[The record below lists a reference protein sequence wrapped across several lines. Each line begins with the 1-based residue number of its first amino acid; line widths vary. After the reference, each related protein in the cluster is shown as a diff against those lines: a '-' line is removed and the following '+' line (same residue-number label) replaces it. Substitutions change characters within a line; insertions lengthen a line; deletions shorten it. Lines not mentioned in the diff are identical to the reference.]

1 MTLSATAIILA
12 LFAAGLALIALGWR
26 ANRTARAMVPA
37 LAPSVAPSVSPSVA
51 ETDALAGQADQVEAI
66 SLRVAD
72 LLQDHERRL
81 TEVLAQMREDIS
93 GLKTDVEWLAGER
106 MIEQAIALAQ
116 TGSDA
121 EAIGQELG
129 LSRDQAATIAL
140 FRKH

>member
-1 MTLSATAIILA
+1 MAEADVAVVDPAEEISQKV
-12 LFAAGLALIALGWR
+12 AA
-26 ANRTARAMVPA
+26 
-37 LAPSVAPSVSPSVA
+37 
-51 ETDALAGQADQVEAI
+51 
-66 SLRVAD
+66 

-81 TEVLAQMREDIS
+81 TDAFAHVREDLS
-93 GLKTDVEWLAGER
+93 GLKSDVEWLAGER

-121 EAIGQELG
+121 DEIGQELG